1 MKAKEYFEKY
11 VNENQDKSNEWKIVK
26 TFRDIFCEGQKMAK
40 NRNAKTIRAYEA
52 IFKELNI
59 KENSFC
65 RMVNKIDD
73 MQLKRWFYEFKH
85 GHPFLLSEET
95 DIIVETRLNDRACK
109 WMDDNEI
116 QELVKLRVK
125 AMYEKKFPNAKRWSL
140 PVFNCI

>member
-1 MKAKEYFEKY
+1 MYKERIVE
-11 VNENQDKSNEWKIVK
+11 SNVETAIVGN
-26 TFRDIFCEGQKMAK
+26 TLLYAVK
-40 NRNAKTIRAYEA
+40 NG
-52 IFKELNI
+52 
-59 KENSFC
+59 
-65 RMVNKIDD
+65 
-73 MQLKRWFYEFKH
+73 QLKRWFYEFKH

-140 PVFNCI
+140 PIFNCI